1 VPDFATAIERLLTRI
16 HHWDEPRWRSA
27 PAIPPAADSAPAP
40 GAPSVAPS
48 DIADSARLPPG
59 AGSPQPS
66 GAAGVSQA
74 GQAAAGTRSP
84 LVGATVVTSAE
95 LFEATAVTS
104 AELFEATA
112 VTSAELVEAT
122 AVTHSQLVG
131 ATGVSRSELVQGLVQ
146 QLADLGAEA
155 ENRPPRP
162 VPHLHDLVL
171 RDQLRVLADDIL
183 AATPAPDL
191 LDRAAAAVNEVR
203 RRL

>member
-1 VPDFATAIERLLTRI
+1 MPDFATAIERLLTRI

-27 PAIPPAADSAPAP
+27 PAIPPAADSAPVP
-40 GAPSVAPS
+40 GAASVAPS
-48 DIADSARLPPG
+48 GIADSGKVPPG

-66 GAAGVSQA
+66 GAADVSQA
-74 GQAAAGTRSP
+74 GQAAADTRSP
-84 LVGATVVTSAE
+84 LVGATAVTSAE

-112 VTSAELVEAT
+112 VT
-122 AVTHSQLVG
+122 HSQLVG
-131 ATGVSRSELVQGLVQ
+131 ATAVSRSELVQGVVQ

>member
-104 AELFEATA
+104 AEL
-112 VTSAELVEAT
+112 VEAT